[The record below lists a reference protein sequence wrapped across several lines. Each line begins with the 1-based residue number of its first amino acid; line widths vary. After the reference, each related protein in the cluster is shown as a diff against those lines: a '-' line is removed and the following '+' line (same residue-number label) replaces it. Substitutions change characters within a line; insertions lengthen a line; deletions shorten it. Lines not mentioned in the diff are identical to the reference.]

1 MAMFRNAKKRG
12 GNLFSDHG
20 MENSKGRGMK
30 PANRRARVLNLES
43 LENRQLLSVSPGVSP
58 DEVSDL
64 GLCATQSDTY
74 TEETALVSTL
84 DPAADSS
91 AVIGDAVLEVD
102 VAADVSA
109 ADDGVAEDIVAEV
122 SAADET
128 GTAPALTNDSF
139 AMTSSQQLGAGVLA
153 NDVDADGDALVVT
166 LDSDVSHGQLNL
178 DSNGLFT
185 YRPDSDF
192 NGIDSFT
199 YTVSDGVNESGPATV
214 SIEVTGVENQAPE
227 AVEDAYSLAED
238 DSLTVSRSDGLL
250 SNDADAEDDPL
261 YANLVDAPAHG
272 TLTVG
277 RYGSFTYTP
286 DADFNG
292 TDQFTYMANDLDGD
306 SEPTTVTLTVN
317 AVNDAPVS
325 AADTYTTSEDTTLTV
340 DTTDGVLA
348 NDTDVDGDT
357 LSVRLV
363 QEPSHG
369 TVTLADDGSFEYT
382 PEPDFFGEDSFTYVA
397 GDGQIDTEVAS
408 VTIFVEAV
416 NDGPAAAADSYFTT
430 EDGSLTV
437 DAADGV
443 LANDTDVEG
452 DFLTAALVD
461 QPAHGT
467 VTLAEDGSF
476 EYTPEAGFSGEDSF
490 TYVTSDGEI
499 DAEPAS
505 VTIFV
510 EAVNDAPV
518 AAADSYFT
526 TEDGSLTVDA
536 ADGVLANDTDADGDI
551 LTATLVDEP
560 AHGTVALAEDGS
572 FEYTPEAG
580 FSGEDSFTYVTSD
593 GEIDSEVESVTIF
606 VEAVNDAPLADA
618 DSYST
623 TEDGVL
629 TVDAAD
635 GVLANDTDEDGD
647 ILTASLVDEPAHGT
661 VALAE
666 DGSFV
671 YTPEAGFSGEDSF
684 TYVTS
689 DGQAESA
696 TTLVAIAVES
706 INEAPVSAAD
716 AYSVAEN
723 GVLTVDTENGV
734 LANDVDADGDTLSAT
749 LVDQPAH
756 GTVILAEDGSFEYTP
771 EAGFSGEDSFTY
783 VAGDG
788 QAESEGTTVAITV
801 EAASSAPVSAADTYV
816 TSEDAILTV
825 DAADGVLANDTGAV
839 TASLA
844 DEPSHGTVT
853 LAEDGSFVYT
863 PEPDYYGED
872 SFTYLASDGEANG
885 ELNIVTVTVEAV
897 NDAPQSV
904 ADAYSTS
911 RGDSLTVDASEGV
924 LANDTD
930 VEGDALSVQ
939 LVDSPSHGT
948 VVLAEDGSFEY
959 TPEDGFSGTD
969 TFTYVT
975 SDGQAESEASTVSV
989 EVAGAQLSIQ
999 LQVTSKPFGEQVDTL
1014 WTDST
1019 FWVSVSV
1026 EDLSDLGLGVIGG
1039 AIDLAYDASAVTPT
1053 GEVVYGD
1060 AFSLFQQGDTGS
1072 EEGLID
1078 ETGALTAT
1086 AGVGAG
1092 EAAQFV
1098 SWQFT
1103 RTGAPST
1110 FATSSV
1116 QFSVDAAEGT
1126 STILPANFAL
1136 TGSGDAVDW
1145 ADVEMGSTDLD
1156 LIFADFNGDQVIDH
1170 FDLALWVPHSGT
1182 SADSVAYQSM
1192 FDLNSD
1198 SAIDQADLDLLSS
1211 AMYTLSGSSESSTS
1225 VSNDELD
1232 EGPAGADTL
1241 ADLDSG
1247 LEGISEETDPTLAI
1261 DGLFASDDLWA

>member
-1 MAMFRNAKKRG
+1 MAMFRNAKKRS
-12 GNLFSDHG
+12 GNLFSSHG
-20 MENSKGRGMK
+20 MESLKGRGTK
-30 PANRRARVLNLES
+30 PTNRRARVLNLES
-43 LENRQLLSVSPGVSP
+43 LENRQLLSVSPGISA
-58 DEVSDL
+58 DEACDL
-64 GLCATQSDTY
+64 GVCGTLSDTY
-74 TEETALVSTL
+74 TEETALVSTI
-84 DPAADSS
+84 DPAGDSTV
-91 AVIGDAVLEVD
+91 VIDDAVLEID
-102 VAADVSA
+102 VAADDSA
-109 ADDGVAEDIVAEV
+109 VE
-122 SAADET
+122 ET
-128 GTAPALTNDSF
+128 GTAPTVTDDSF

-153 NDVDADGDALVVT
+153 NDVDADGDTLVVT

-192 NGIDSFT
+192 DGIDSFT
-199 YTVSDGVNESGPATV
+199 YTVSDGANESEPATV
-214 SIEVTGVENQAPE
+214 SIEVTGVENQAPK

-238 DSLTVSRSDGLL
+238 GSLTVSRSDGLL

-261 YANLVDAPAHG
+261 YANLVDGPAHG

-306 SEPTTVTLTVN
+306 SEPTTVTLTVD

-325 AADTYTTSEDTTLTV
+325 SADTYTTSEDTTLTI
-340 DTTDGVLA
+340 DTPDGVLA
-348 NDTDVDGDT
+348 NDSDVDGDT
-357 LSVRLV
+357 LTVRLV

-416 NDGPAAAADSYFTT
+416 NDGPAAAADSYSTT
-430 EDGSLTV
+430 EDGVLTV

-452 DFLTAALVD
+452 DALTATLVD

-490 TYVTSDGEI
+490 TYVTSDGQSESSSTLVAI
-499 DAEPAS
+499 A
-505 VTIFV
+505 V
-510 EAVNDAPV
+510 EAINDAPV
-518 AAADSYFT
+518 PTADAYSVA
-526 TEDGSLTVDA
+526 EDGVLTIDSES
-536 ADGVLANDTDADGDI
+536 GVLANDTDADGDA
-551 LTATLVDEP
+551 LSATIIDEP
-560 AHGTVALAEDGS
+560 AHGA
-572 FEYTPEAG
+572 
-580 FSGEDSFTYVTSD
+580 VT
-593 GEIDSEVESVTIF
+593 
-606 VEAVNDAPLADA
+606 
-618 DSYST
+618 
-623 TEDGVL
+623 
-629 TVDAAD
+629 
-635 GVLANDTDEDGD
+635 
-647 ILTASLVDEPAHGT
+647 
-661 VALAE
+661 LAE

-671 YTPEAGFSGEDSF
+671 YTPE
-684 TYVTS
+684 S
-689 DGQAESA
+689 D
-696 TTLVAIAVES
+696 
-706 INEAPVSAAD
+706 
-716 AYSVAEN
+716 
-723 GVLTVDTENGV
+723 
-734 LANDVDADGDTLSAT
+734 
-749 LVDQPAH
+749 
-756 GTVILAEDGSFEYTP
+756 
-771 EAGFSGEDSFTY
+771 FSGEDSFTY

-788 QAESEGTTVAITV
+788 QAESEGTTVAISV
-801 EAASSAPVSAADTYV
+801 EAANDAPVSAADAYV
-816 TSEDAILTV
+816 TSEDAVLTV
-825 DAADGVLANDTGAV
+825 DATGGVLANDTDADADAL
-839 TASLA
+839 TASVV
-844 DEPSHGTVT
+844 DEPSHGIVT

-863 PEPDYYGED
+863 PEADFSGED

-885 ELNIVTVTVEAV
+885 ELTVVTVTVEAV
-897 NDAPQSV
+897 NDAPQSA

-911 RGDSLTVDASEGV
+911 KDDSLTVDASEGV
-924 LANDTD
+924 LANDSD
-930 VEGDALSVQ
+930 VEGDALSAQ
-939 LVDSPSHGT
+939 LVNSPSHGT

-989 EVAGAQLSIQ
+989 EVTGAQLSIQ
-999 LQVTSKPFGEQVDTL
+999 LQVTSTPFGEQVDTL

-1060 AFSLFQQGDTGS
+1060 AFSLFQQGEVNS
-1072 EEGLID
+1072 EEGLVD

-1103 RTGAPST
+1103 RTGDAST
-1110 FATSSV
+1110 FSNGTV
-1116 QFSVDAAEGT
+1116 QFSVDAGEGT

-1145 ADVEMGSTDLD
+1145 DDVEMGSTSLD

-1182 SADSVAYQSM
+1182 SADSISTMAADSVGYQSM
-1192 FDLNSD
+1192 FDLDSD
-1198 SAIDQADLDLLSS
+1198 GAVDQGDLDLLTS
-1211 AMYTLSGSSESSTS
+1211 AMYTLSAPSQSLESSLT
-1225 VSNDELD
+1225 DTLD
-1232 EGPAGADTL
+1232 EGLGDTDSL

-1247 LEGISEETDPTLAI
+1247 LEGTSGETDPTLVI